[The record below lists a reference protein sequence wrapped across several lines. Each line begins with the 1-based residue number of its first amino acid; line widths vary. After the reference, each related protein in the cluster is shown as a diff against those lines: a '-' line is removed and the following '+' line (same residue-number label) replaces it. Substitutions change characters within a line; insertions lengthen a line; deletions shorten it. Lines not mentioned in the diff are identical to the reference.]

1 MHRDINSFIFRSY
14 RPGDEVLINELFREV
29 FNQPRGLDQWYWK
42 YRDNPYGSYIIM
54 LSTTSDG
61 VIAAHY
67 AGYPVK
73 VTCCPAGLSE
83 LKEFT
88 TYQLGDKM
96 TRRHFRN
103 IGFGKTS
110 LIAKTYTHFKTAHKK
125 PDIPFAY
132 GFAANHSYRLG
143 KLVLGYRDIEP
154 VSYHRLDLLN
164 LRELKRRRL
173 KRFLSGISIENV
185 TDVNKKWSDFFRSV
199 APFYKCLV
207 KRDETYLRWR
217 YLQRPDREYS
227 IIALMKKSDLIGW
240 SVFFRDGNRIIWGDA
255 LFQPQ
260 AVKYLEQIFVYL
272 KGLPFAEGADE
283 IECWFPPRPG
293 WWTSALKRSGFTEGP
308 EPHGIHFTL
317 PIVYDE
323 SITKILKNNFYYT
336 KGDSDLF

>member
-1 MHRDINSFIFRSY
+1 MEFTI
-14 RPGDEVLINELFREV
+14 RPYKNGDEHKILEMFNEV
-29 FNQPRGLDQWYWK
+29 FNENRTLPYWHWK
-42 YRDNPYGSYIIM
+42 YRDNPYGSYVIM

-61 VIAAHY
+61 VLAAHY

-73 VTCCPAGLSE
+73 VACCPAGESE

-88 TYQLGDKM
+88 SYQLGDKM
-96 TRRHFRN
+96 TRRRFRN

-110 LIAKTYTHFKTAHKK
+110 LIAKTYTYFKTAYKRA
-125 PDIPFAY
+125 DIPFAY

-164 LRELKRRRL
+164 LRKLKRRRL
-173 KRFLSGISIENV
+173 KSFLSGISIENV
-185 TDVNKKWSDFFRSV
+185 TDVNKKWSDFFFSV

-217 YLQRPDREYS
+217 YLQRPDREYT
-227 IIALMKKSDLIGW
+227 IIALMKRSNLIGW
-240 SVFFRDGNRIIWGDA
+240 SVFFREDNRIIWGDA

-260 AVKYLEQIFVYL
+260 AVKYLKQIFAYL
-272 KGLPFAEGADE
+272 KGLPFAEGADV

-293 WWTSALKRSGFTEGP
+293 WWTSAMKHLGFTEEP
-308 EPHGIHFTL
+308 EPNGLHLTA
-317 PIVYDE
+317 PIVYDDN
-323 SITKILKNNFYYT
+323 ITEGLKNNFYYA